1 MSLTISIL
9 YGSVREKRLG
19 IRAVKFIESLLKER
33 GHEVIILDALQL
45 PLPFLDKMHKEFE
58 EGKAPANMQKIAD
71 RLNASDGFV
80 VVTGEYNH
88 SIPPALKNMLD
99 HFQKEYF
106 FKPSGIAAYSAGQF
120 GGMRAAVHVRAILA
134 ELGTPSIPI
143 IASYPTIQKV
153 LHADGNAIEEYYI
166 KSTNKFLDE
175 LEWYAEA
182 LKRQREE
189 GLPY

>member
-1 MSLTISIL
+1 MSLTFSIL

-19 IRAVKFIESLLKER
+19 IRAVKFIDSLLKER
-33 GHEVIILDALQL
+33 GHKVIILDPLEL

-58 EGKAPANMQKIAD
+58 KGQAPANMQKIAD
-71 RLNASDGFV
+71 SLNASDGFV
-80 VVTGEYNH
+80 IVTGEYNH
-88 SIPPALKNMLD
+88 SIPPVLKNMLD

-143 IASYPTIQKV
+143 IASFPKIQKV
-153 LHADGNAIEEYYI
+153 LDEEGQAIEEYYI

-182 LKRQREE
+182 LKSQRNK
-189 GLPY
+189 GLP